1 MADDAGSQALQEL
14 LADVG
19 PLTSTN
25 QGMSVEQAAVHVQRG
40 QRLVPPGGVTELKPD
55 ESPASRS
62 ASPAS
67 TP

>member
-1 MADDAGSQALQEL
+1 MADDAALQALQEL
-14 LADVG
+14 LAAEG

-25 QGMSVEQAAVHVQRG
+25 HGMSDEQAAAHVERG